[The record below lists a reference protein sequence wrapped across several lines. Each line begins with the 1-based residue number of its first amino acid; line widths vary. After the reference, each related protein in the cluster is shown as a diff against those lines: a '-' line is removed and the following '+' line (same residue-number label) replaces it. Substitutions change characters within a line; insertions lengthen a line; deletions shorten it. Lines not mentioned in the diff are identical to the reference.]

1 MYEIQISVSMRQIL
15 LSLSHA
21 RLSRMGYERLC
32 APRAKLSPCG
42 RDRMAGKL
50 HILTIWPFTGN
61 VC

>member
-1 MYEIQISVSMRQIL
+1 MRQIL
-15 LSLSHA
+15 LALSHA